1 MAVPDYQ
8 TLMLPLLKA
17 LAEGEAR
24 RLVPDVTDE
33 VAEQFDLT
41 EEDLDQQRRITGRPA
56 MRCRSCSGGPSLC
69 RQRERAVTQPCAGRD
84 AELA

>member
-41 EEDLDQQRRITGRPA
+41 EEDLDQ
-56 MRCRSCSGGPSLC
+56 
-69 RQRERAVTQPCAGRD
+69 
-84 AELA
+84 